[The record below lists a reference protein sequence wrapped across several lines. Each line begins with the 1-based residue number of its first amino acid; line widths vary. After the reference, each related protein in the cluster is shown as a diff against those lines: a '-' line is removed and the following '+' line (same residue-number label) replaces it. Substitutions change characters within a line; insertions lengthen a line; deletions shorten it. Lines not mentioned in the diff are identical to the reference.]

1 MISSVS
7 SSQRNGSRVQNRTS
21 YLIYIC
27 TVAST
32 LDCSSRTGADTTG
45 GREGVPPTA
54 DRYQPPTDC
63 QQAVGPCGSEGHV
76 EQHSIG
82 RTEWK
87 VLSAAC
93 TRSNTVTTHTRE
105 TNIIGGSPRRD
116 PPALG
121 GCPSS
126 AREPSPSGTRR
137 PPQSPPLSVC
147 VCVSPRSQGSFC
159 LRLRGR
165 RSNISSP
172 YRLSDTRT
180 TTSSHESSST

>member
-1 MISSVS
+1 MIEKSIIILYI
-7 SSQRNGSRVQNRTS
+7 RVQAFQPP
-21 YLIYIC
+21 C
-27 TVAST
+27 PVAST

-76 EQHSIG
+76 KQHSIG

-105 TNIIGGSPRRD
+105 TNIIGARLAAIHLLWGADQAASAIPRHLEPTD
-116 PPALG
+116 H
-121 GCPSS
+121 PSLH
-126 AREPSPSGTRR
+126 R
-137 PPQSPPLSVC
+137 LSVC
-147 VCVSPRSQGSFC
+147 VGVSARAVGELVSLTARAP
-159 LRLRGR
+159 
-165 RSNISSP
+165 I
-172 YRLSDTRT
+172 
-180 TTSSHESSST
+180 